1 MAEIL
6 KFQPRAR
13 NEDTTIDLELE
24 NYINAALRKR
34 EAARVGRGIVADGEV
49 PYDEAREAYV
59 KWAKSNGFIGT
70 FFDLIDLRI
79 EEAIDIVNEFRATV
93 LSSGVMCG
101 HVTAFNYYEQGW
113 PWPVV
118 VLGWSAATV
127 PEFEAQT
134 ALDAYSIAIN
144 IYTLNGES
152 DGTRKVPEGEIEGR
166 LRCVAT
172 NPKYYVSARN
182 IHNFMVPFNRPV
194 PDCMWSWKTEMQER
208 LGMVYV
214 MNKSIAHIP
223 KTVSE
228 ILQPVFVRLTMP
240 ATHVILMPET
250 DEYFGKNLQ
259 LGATGEPMS
268 INAIDQ
274 EIMFSN
280 FQHKP

>member
-13 NEDTTIDLELE
+13 TKEVTIDQELE
-24 NYINAALRKR
+24 TYVTAALRKR
-34 EAARVGRGIVADGEV
+34 EAAHVGRGVVDDGEV
-49 PYDEAREAYV
+49 PYDDAREAYV
-59 KWAKSNGFIGT
+59 KWANSNGFNGL
-70 FFDLIDLRI
+70 FFDLIDTRI
-79 EEAIDIVNEFRATV
+79 NEAIDIISEFRATL
-93 LSSGVMCG
+93 LSSGVMSG

-118 VLGWSAATV
+118 VMGWSAATV
-127 PEFEAQT
+127 PEFEDNKAF
-134 ALDAYSIAIN
+134 AAYNVAIN

-152 DGTRKVPEGEIEGR
+152 DGSRKVPAGENEGR

-182 IHNFMVPFNRPV
+182 IHNFMVPFNRYEGTAQ
-194 PDCMWSWKTEMQER
+194 WHWKTQMDER

-223 KTVSE
+223 AEIKN
-228 ILQPVFVRLTMP
+228 ILQPMFVRLTMP

-250 DEYFGKNLQ
+250 DEYFAKNLQ
-259 LGATGEPMS
+259 LGDIDTPLS
-268 INAIDQ
+268 VDAIDL
-274 EIMFSN
+274 EIMLSN
-280 FQHKP
+280 FKHQP